1 MNIRAIKKRAKQ
13 QLKGNWKV
21 AILNLIIISVLTG
34 IMSQAVFSVIGAG
47 SFLSLPDMISTS
59 TYETNVAVT
68 LSPGIGLLTGLVS
81 FLIGLLSGLLNVGY
95 NWSILDMV
103 DGAKLT
109 VESMFQTFRK
119 KRIWKILGLILVM
132 NILIVLWSLL
142 LIIPGIIKT
151 YSYSQAL
158 NILKDDPD
166 ISIMDAL
173 DQSRQLMKGKKWKL
187 FILQLSIYLWLV
199 VPLIVFVVFLL
210 GSLRSL
216 NESSLNDGGL
226 VWVFVLLFLGLLLY
240 TIAISFYIRPYQT
253 TAAQVFYRDL
263 TDGPSQLNEESLN
276 AANEEYA
283 ANKVYDEEY
292 EGDQL
297 DESEF

>member
-34 IMSQAVFSVIGAG
+34 IMSQAIFSVIGVG

-199 VPLIVFVVFLL
+199 VPLIVFVVFFL

-240 TIAISFYIRPYQT
+240 TIAIS
-253 TAAQVFYRDL
+253 
-263 TDGPSQLNEESLN
+263 
-276 AANEEYA
+276 
-283 ANKVYDEEY
+283 
-292 EGDQL
+292 
-297 DESEF
+297 

>member
-34 IMSQAVFSVIGAG
+34 IMSQAIFSVIGAG

-119 KRIWKILGLILVM
+119 KEF
-132 NILIVLWSLL
+132 
-142 LIIPGIIKT
+142 
-151 YSYSQAL
+151 
-158 NILKDDPD
+158 
-166 ISIMDAL
+166 
-173 DQSRQLMKGKKWKL
+173 GK
-187 FILQLSIYLWLV
+187 Y
-199 VPLIVFVVFLL
+199 
-210 GSLRSL
+210 
-216 NESSLNDGGL
+216 
-226 VWVFVLLFLGLLLY
+226 
-240 TIAISFYIRPYQT
+240 
-253 TAAQVFYRDL
+253 
-263 TDGPSQLNEESLN
+263 
-276 AANEEYA
+276 
-283 ANKVYDEEY
+283 
-292 EGDQL
+292 
-297 DESEF
+297 

>member
-240 TIAISFYIRPYQT
+240 AIAISFYIRPYQT